1 MKIGKVH
8 KIVFFTSIA
17 TVVGVLLFYR
27 AKASA
32 AAKKWVNVGENGV
45 NASFTNSVFQEMM
58 KKVGWKSGEAWCMYL
73 AKAVHMD
80 AFKKESANINSIL
93 TGSTQ
98 TSWNNAKNDTT
109 GTYKVVTSGN
119 PQKGDIAIW
128 QNTSNPSTG
137 HAGIVIGRSGETF
150 KTVEGNT
157 NLAGSREGDKVL
169 IKERPLAY
177 GEKISGSNLKL
188 LGFIRKKVN
197 I

>member
-1 MKIGKVH
+1 MKIGKAQ
-8 KIVFFTSIA
+8 KILFLTSIA
-17 TVVGVLLFYR
+17 VVVGVLLSYR

-32 AAKKWVNVGENGV
+32 IAKKWINVGENGV
-45 NASFTNSVFQEMM
+45 NASFTNSVFQAMM
-58 KKVGWKSGEAWCMYL
+58 KSVGWKSGEAWCMYL
-73 AKAVHMD
+73 AKAVHVD
-80 AFKKESANINSIL
+80 AFKNEYSNINKIL

-109 GTYKVVTSGN
+109 GTYKVITSGK

-150 KTVEGNT
+150 KTVDGNT
-157 NLAGSREGDKVL
+157 NLAGSSEGDKVL

-188 LGFIRKKVN
+188 LGFIRKK
-197 I
+197 IKI